1 MEKEYTTNLPKNSLG
16 WVIDGRS
23 MYWTVRFLYERY
35 GVPIMI
41 TENGMSNL
49 DTVHEDGEVCDDI
62 RINYMDEYLHNLK
75 RAIVEDIPVL
85 GYQHWSLMDS
95 FEWAEGYAPRF
106 GLVYVDFKIGNPT
119 IKKSGYHY
127 KQIIESNGTTL

>member
-1 MEKEYTTNLPKNSLG
+1 
-16 WVIDGRS
+16 
-23 MYWTVRFLYERY
+23 
-35 GVPIMI
+35 MI

-49 DTVHEDGEVCDDI
+49 DTVNEYGEVCDDI

-75 RAIVEDIPVL
+75 RAIAEGIPVL
-85 GYQHWSLMDS
+85 GYQHWSLMDN

-106 GLVYVDFKIGNPT
+106 GLVYVDFKIGNRT

>member
-1 MEKEYTTNLPKNSLG
+1 
-16 WVIDGRS
+16 

-62 RINYMDEYLHNLK
+62 RIHYMDEYLHNLK
-75 RAIVEDIPVL
+75 RAIVEGIPVL
-85 GYQHWSLMDS
+85 GYQHWSLMDN

-106 GLVYVDFKIGNPT
+106 GLVYVDFKIGNRT